1 MLLVIITLIPYSR
14 LAKCGFVNYDD
25 PIYVTQ
31 NPHVQELSA
40 RNLLWAFNVG
50 YNSNWH
56 PLTWIS
62 HMLDYRI
69 WGTNALGHHATNLL
83 LHLASV
89 ILLFLILMRT
99 TRSVWRSFF
108 VAALFGIHPLHVE
121 SVAWIAERKDVLST
135 LFWMLTIGAY
145 VLYAERPGWKRYLTV
160 AALYALGL
168 MAKPM
173 LVSLPLALLIL
184 DYWPLRRLKSAGLTR
199 LVTEKSPMLIL
210 AAASSVITMIAQHRG
225 HAAGSL
231 AACSIGMRVSNAMV
245 SYLSYIAKM
254 VWPKN
259 LAVFYPHPRDTI
271 PAWLIILSAL
281 VLVGISLIAIRERRS
296 RPYLLVGWLW
306 YVITLIP
313 VVGLV
318 QVGSQ
323 ATADRYTYVPLI
335 GLFVAVAWVVPELAL
350 GAKRGRDGARGG
362 WGYAGKAVACIVLAA
377 FAIQS
382 WIQVGYWRNSIVLFE
397 HALAVAPEDNY
408 PAHLNLGRAYADKG
422 DYAPAVAEYE
432 KALAMRRDEA
442 HVHCDYGDS
451 LAKMGRIEQAVG
463 QYEQALAVDPKL
475 SQAQDRLTAIRQS
488 RAEAELAQR
497 LQKRAKPN
505 SAPAHVNNAII
516 LQSRG
521 QREEAIKEYKEAI
534 RIDAN
539 LVAAHNNLA
548 VLYDNL
554 GRTEEAISEFKIAIR
569 LKPDNAAI
577 HGNYAVALYMNEDYE
592 QSLREVQLCTKY
604 GGMPNPKLVQALA
617 VKTQD

>member
-1 MLLVIITLIPYSR
+1 VLLVIVTLIPYSR

-31 NPHVQELSA
+31 NPHVQQLSVK
-40 RNLLWAFNVG
+40 NLLWAFNVG

-62 HMLDYRI
+62 HMVDYRI

-83 LHLASV
+83 LHLASI

-99 TRSVWRSFF
+99 TRSVWQSFF
-108 VAALFGIHPLHVE
+108 VAALFAIHPLHVE
-121 SVAWIAERKDVLST
+121 SVAWIAEHKDVLST
-135 LFWMLTIGAY
+135 VFWMLTMGAY
-145 VLYAERPGWKRYLTV
+145 VLYAERPGWKRYSAVVL
-160 AALYALGL
+160 LYALGL

-173 LVSLPLALLIL
+173 LVSLPLVLLML
-184 DYWPLRRLKSAGLTR
+184 DYWPSRRLKSAGLTR
-199 LVTEKSPMLIL
+199 LVIEKSPMLIL

-225 HAAGSL
+225 HAASSL
-231 AACSIGMRVSNAMV
+231 AACSVGMRVSNALV
-245 SYLSYIAKM
+245 SYLSYIVKM
-254 VWPKN
+254 VWPKD

-271 PAWLIILSAL
+271 SAWLIVLSAL

-313 VVGLV
+313 VIGLV

-323 ATADRYTYVPLI
+323 AMADRYTYVPLI
-335 GLFVAVAWVVPELAL
+335 GVFIMLAWGIGEKGRKGKRKILGAVASLAIVAL
-350 GAKRGRDGARGG
+350 
-362 WGYAGKAVACIVLAA
+362 AVQTWL
-377 FAIQS
+377 
-382 WIQVGYWRNSIVLFE
+382 QVGYWRNSIVLFE
-397 HALAVAPEDNY
+397 HALAVSPENNY
-408 PAHLNLGRAYADKG
+408 PAHSNLGRAYADKG

-432 KALAMRRDEA
+432 KALAMRQDEA
-442 HVHCDYGDS
+442 HVRCDYGDS
-451 LAKMGRIEQAVG
+451 LAKLGRIEEAVE
-463 QYEQALAVDPKL
+463 QYQEALAVDPKL

-488 RAEAELAQR
+488 RVEAALAQR

-505 SAPAHVNNAII
+505 SAPAHVNNGVI

-577 HGNYAVALYMNEDYE
+577 HGNYAVALYMNENYE
-592 QSLREVQLCTKY
+592 QSLREVQLCREY
-604 GGMPNPKLVQALA
+604 GGTPNPKLVQALSGKFPG
-617 VKTQD
+617 VHL